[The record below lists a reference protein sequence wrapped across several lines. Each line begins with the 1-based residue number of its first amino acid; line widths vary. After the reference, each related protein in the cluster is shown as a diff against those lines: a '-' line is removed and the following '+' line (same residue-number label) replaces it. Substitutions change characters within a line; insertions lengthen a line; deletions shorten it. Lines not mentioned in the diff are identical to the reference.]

1 MWILITRVPSNV
13 PGIALYFTSL
23 SQVRGFMAASPIF
36 TAAQK
41 RESGRHSSV
50 LPVLTSSGNLLA
62 GATTR
67 IAVGLALNPFSVL
80 KARYEVR
87 TFRTFSTTCT
97 FMTPVFLCLSAE

>member
-1 MWILITRVPSNV
+1 MRILMILVPSNV
-13 PGIALYFTSL
+13 PGFALYFTGL
-23 SQVRGFMAASPIF
+23 SQVRGFMATSPIF
-36 TAAQK
+36 IAVQK

-67 IAVGLALNPFSVL
+67 IAVGFALNPFSVL

-87 TFRTFSTTCT
+87 ALASRS
-97 FMTPVFLCLSAE
+97 PPHALL

>member
-1 MWILITRVPSNV
+1 MWILIARVPSNV

-23 SQVRGFMAASPIF
+23 SQVRGLMAASPIF
-36 TAAQK
+36 ATAQK

-50 LPVLTSSGNLLA
+50 LPTLTSSGNLLA

-67 IAVGLALNPFSVL
+67 VVVGFALNPFSVL

-87 TFRTFSTTCT
+87 T
-97 FMTPVFLCLSAE
+97 LSARSPPHALL

>member
-1 MWILITRVPSNV
+1 MCILMPQVPSNV

-23 SQVRGFMAASPIF
+23 SQVRGFMATSPIF
-36 TAAQK
+36 TAVQK

-50 LPVLTSSGNLLA
+50 LPMLTSSGNLLA

-67 IAVGLALNPFSVL
+67 IAVGFALNPFSVL

-87 TFRTFSTTCT
+87 ALPACS
-97 FMTPVFLCLSAE
+97 PLHALL

>member
-1 MWILITRVPSNV
+1 MWILITRISSNV

-36 TAAQK
+36 TAAHK
-41 RESGRHSSV
+41 RESGRQSSV
-50 LPVLTSSGNLLA
+50 LPVLTSSGNFLA

-67 IAVGLALNPFSVL
+67 IAVGFALNPFSVL

-87 TFRTFSTTCT
+87 T
-97 FMTPVFLCLSAE
+97 LSARSPPQAIYDACISLFLL

>member
-1 MWILITRVPSNV
+1 MQILITRAPSNV
-13 PGIALYFTSL
+13 PGIALYLTSS

-41 RESGRHSSV
+41 RESGGHSSV
-50 LPVLTSSGNLLA
+50 LPVLTSSGNFLA

-67 IAVGLALNPFSVL
+67 IAVGFALNPFSVL

-87 TFRTFSTTCT
+87 T
-97 FMTPVFLCLSAE
+97 LSARSPPQAIYDACISLFLL